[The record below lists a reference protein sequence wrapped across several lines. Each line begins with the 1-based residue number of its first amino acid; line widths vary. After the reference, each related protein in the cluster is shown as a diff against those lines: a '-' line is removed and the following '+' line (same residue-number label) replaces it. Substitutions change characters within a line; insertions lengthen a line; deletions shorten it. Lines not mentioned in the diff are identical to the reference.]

1 MRISG
6 ITIPDEKHL
15 SYALTEVFGIGLS
28 RSKDILDELSI
39 EHTTKAAD
47 LSTDQENAIR
57 EKVESFTIE
66 GELKRQVSANIKRL
80 KDIDSY
86 RGSLLTLCDE
96 KGNAVMAASSGA
108 LGFKGSRKSTPFA
121 AAKVGEIIGE
131 KAQQMGMKE
140 AEVTIRGVGAGRE
153 SALRAFAGK
162 GIGINKITDRTPVP
176 FNGPRAPKAR
186 RV

>member
-1 MRISG
+1 MGKKRTIKKSGGSDVAGTSRALNRIPKRKLASG
-6 ITIPDEKHL
+6 RL
-15 SYALTEVFGIGLS
+15 N
-28 RSKDILDELSI
+28 ILA
-39 EHTTKAAD
+39 TFNNTM
-47 LSTDQENAIR
+47 
-57 EKVESFTIE
+57 
-66 GELKRQVSANIKRL
+66 
-80 KDIDSY
+80 
-86 RGSLLTLCDE
+86 LTLCDP
-96 KGNAVMAASSGA
+96 KGNSVMAASSGA

-140 AEVTIRGVGAGRE
+140 AEVVVRGVGAGRE

-162 GIGINKITDRTPVP
+162 GIGITKITDKTPVP